1 MTWRIRY
8 SKLGKVRFT
17 SHRDSVTHFE
27 RAARRA
33 GVHVAMSQGFTARP
47 KMSFGLGL
55 PTGAESLAEYV
66 DIDLVDEIDDLERL
80 AVVLSD
86 ALPVG
91 YTVTAIAPRQ
101 VGAVSLQEAVTAC
114 SWTITVDGV
123 SLQQLAD
130 AAERAMAAPA
140 LPLERERKGHRR
152 VDDVRPVIESAL
164 AVPGSDD
171 DPRPRLEAVL
181 LTAER
186 GLRPTELVAAL
197 LPDLD
202 PLDAAARILRTEQ
215 FIDVEGSRRPVL
227 APAFALQED
236 RS

>member
-1 MTWRIRY
+1 
-8 SKLGKVRFT
+8 
-17 SHRDSVTHFE
+17 
-27 RAARRA
+27 
-33 GVHVAMSQGFTARP
+33 MSQGFTARP
-47 KMSFGLGL
+47 RMSFGLGL

-66 DIDLVDEIDDLERL
+66 DIDLVDAVDDLEGL
-80 AVVLSD
+80 AAVLSD
-86 ALPVG
+86 ALPIG
-91 YTVTAIAPRQ
+91 YTVTAIALRQ
-101 VGAVSLQEAVTAC
+101 PGAVSLQEAVTAC

-123 SLQQLAD
+123 SLQQLTD
-130 AAERAMAAPA
+130 AVEWAIASRA

-152 VDDVRPVIESAL
+152 VDDVRPVIESAV
-164 AVPGSDD
+164 AAPGGDD

-181 LTAER
+181 LAAER

-197 LPDLD
+197 LPELD

-215 FIDVEGSRRPVL
+215 FIDVEGTRRPVL